1 VSVYGATT
9 NRKDVMYNFST
20 VRDWLGR
27 RAEELLALILTSLF
41 LTFLVQIVFRY
52 FLNLPLGWTIEFVSI
67 AWLWGILFGYA
78 FVTTDQEIIRLDIV
92 YGAVPTGVQRIMD
105 VVAGLTCAGIFLW
118 SLPNVW
124 GYVTFMKIEKT
135 AYMRIP
141 FNYVFSI
148 YIPFAIAISIRCLIN
163 VWQAIRG
170 THPKYEAGEA
180 SESHDYD

>member
-1 VSVYGATT
+1 MEA
-9 NRKDVMYNFST
+9 FST
-20 VRDWLGR
+20 LRDWLGR
-27 RAEELLALILTSLF
+27 RAEELLALILASLF
-41 LTFLVQIVFRY
+41 ITFLIQIVFRY

-78 FVTTDQEIIRLDIV
+78 FVTRDAEIIRLDIV
-92 YGAVPTGVQRIMD
+92 YGAVPVGAQRAMDAVTGLV
-105 VVAGLTCAGIFLW
+105 CAGIFLW

-124 GYVTFMKIEKT
+124 EYVTFMKIEKT

-148 YIPFAIAISIRCLIN
+148 YIPFAIAVAIRCLIN

-170 THPKYEAGEA
+170 THPKYATGSGAEG
-180 SESHDYD
+180 HDYD